1 MSAEAPP
8 KYIYKIV
15 PSAPEDPFPN
25 EHPLSELDRN
35 DGFVHLSTSTQVSPL
50 HELGITQ
57 LRTIQVP
64 KTADL
69 FFTRASSLWVI
80 KLEFAQ
86 FADFL
91 KWEDSFPHLYGNF
104 GAENVDSVE
113 KFVRQENET
122 WGEVMGKSGWLE

>member
-35 DGFVHLSTSTQVSPL
+35 DGFVHLSTSTQV
-50 HELGITQ
+50 
-57 LRTIQVP
+57 P

-69 FFTRASSLWVI
+69 FFTCASSLWVI

-86 FADFL
+86 FDDSL

-104 GAENVDSVE
+104 GAKNVDSVD
-113 KFVRQENET
+113 KFVRQENQT
-122 WGEVMGKSGWLE
+122 WGEVMRESKWLE